1 MCAPAV
7 HTTLECTCTGTR
19 ATGTKKFI
27 DRATQP
33 GEITELSGRP
43 ETGEGRGCGTTYG
56 NWFAKFPPL
65 PFTPSVEGVV
75 RRPFCDCFIYIWRKI
90 RSNIMYYLE
99 KNVSCYKYRWMLI
112 VFVLTKLEIVSRSCF
127 LKRRLEIGG
136 SRGKRVRSVEPPE
149 VQSAAQPGTSNG
161 EGRRNPWGYADD
173 DSRFDDAKIYP

>member
-90 RSNIMYYLE
+90 RSNVMYCLE

-112 VFVLTKLEIVSRSCF
+112 VFVLTRDRFSLVLLEKETWTWWIEGE
-127 LKRRLEIGG
+127 KE
-136 SRGKRVRSVEPPE
+136 RSVHPPE